1 VEVKRR
7 RKSVER
13 EDLRGEEQEI
23 VGVRLDVNVNHVN
36 ARGSVPSVSLDVGL
50 SAEPKNNFI
59 LIVNL
64 I

>member
-13 EDLRGEEQEI
+13 EDLRGEEQVR
-23 VGVRLDVNVNHVN
+23 VGVLSVNVNPVN
-36 ARGSVPSVSLDVGL
+36 ARQNVPSVSLDVEID
-50 SAEPKNNFI
+50 AEPKNNFS
-59 LIVNL
+59 LFVNL